1 MKLFNRKFFWY
12 ALYYGV
18 AYHLPETRGRGAVG
32 RWSGALRHLCVRHI
46 IKRCGHHVNIHRHA
60 FFGSGKDI
68 ELGNYS
74 DMGLDCHL
82 PNDIKIGDYVMMGP
96 RCYVLPQDTHDISD
110 LNTPMNQQGRVLMP
124 RHTVIGSDVWIG
136 REVMIVG
143 GVNVLAT
150 IA

>member
-18 AYHLPETRGRGAVG
+18 AYHLPETRGCGAIG
-32 RWSGALRHLCVRHI
+32 RWSGALRYLCVRHI

-68 ELGNYS
+68 ELGDYS

-82 PNDIKIGDYVMMGP
+82 PN
-96 RCYVLPQDTHDISD
+96 DISD

-124 RHTVIGSDVWIG
+124 GHTVIGSDVWIG